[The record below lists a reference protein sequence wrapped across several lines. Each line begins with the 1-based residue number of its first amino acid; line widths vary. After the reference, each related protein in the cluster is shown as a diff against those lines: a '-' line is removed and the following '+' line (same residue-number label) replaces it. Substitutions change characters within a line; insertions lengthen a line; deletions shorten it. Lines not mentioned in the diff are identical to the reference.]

1 MDNENNNL
9 YRLPQ
14 EKLMYSGASSLSDV
28 ELLALIIRTGTAEK
42 KVIQLAEEVM
52 NYTDDL
58 SQNIASVDA
67 RELLNVD
74 GIGICKACSIV
85 ASMELARRVRRSS
98 LQSGKTITTAEDIAE
113 IQSVK
118 LNLNIRSLLVN

>member
-28 ELLALIIRTGTAEK
+28 ELLALILRTGTAEK

-74 GIGICKACSIV
+74 GIGISKAC
-85 ASMELARRVRRSS
+85 
-98 LQSGKTITTAEDIAE
+98 
-113 IQSVK
+113 
-118 LNLNIRSLLVN
+118 